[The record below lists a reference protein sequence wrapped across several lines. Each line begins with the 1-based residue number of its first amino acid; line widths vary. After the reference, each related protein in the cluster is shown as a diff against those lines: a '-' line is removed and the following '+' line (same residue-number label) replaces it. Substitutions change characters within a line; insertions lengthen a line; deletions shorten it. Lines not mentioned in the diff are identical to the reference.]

1 MAFLPAQSLG
11 GSARPQSPLPR
22 RRCLCSAHQ
31 PACSQVMREIAGKT
45 LSDEQLQE
53 AFTAVDTDGNGLV
66 SWDEFLAGQMELRK
80 WGQKKKPSRRR
91 RTEA

>member
-1 MAFLPAQSLG
+1 
-11 GSARPQSPLPR
+11 
-22 RRCLCSAHQ
+22 
-31 PACSQVMREIAGKT
+31 MREIAGKT

-80 WGQKKKPSRRR
+80 WRQKKKPSRRR
-91 RTEA
+91 RRTEA

>member
-11 GSARPQSPLPR
+11 GSALPQSPLLPR
-22 RRCLCSAHQ
+22 RRCSAHQ

-53 AFTAVDTDGNGLV
+53 AFSAVDTDGNGLV
-66 SWDEFLAGQMELRK
+66 SWDEFLEGQMELRK
-80 WGQKKKPSRRR
+80 WRQKKKPSRRR